1 MFAVGL
7 ADLLIVR
14 RKQRHCNIYP
24 SFGDHNMRV
33 LSGDH
38 RDLVEMRLAA
48 GKLSFDGLAWFQR
61 NTLLSAWRRAA
72 CTSGR
77 LRSHCHWPRAC
88 SSRRP
93 SLDEHVDQEGGPAD

>member
-1 MFAVGL
+1 MFAVGF
-7 ADLLIVR
+7 ADLLTIR
-14 RKQRHCNIYP
+14 CEQGHCKIYP

-48 GKLSFDGLAWFQR
+48 GKLSFDGLAGFQR

-72 CTSGR
+72 FTSGR
-77 LRSHCHWPRAC
+77 LRRHCHWPRAC

-93 SLDEHVDQEGGPAD
+93 SPDEHVDHERGPAD

>member
-7 ADLLIVR
+7 ADLLTVR

-24 SFGDHNMRV
+24 SLLDHNMRV

-38 RDLVEMRLAA
+38 GDLVEMRLAA

-61 NTLLSAWRRAA
+61 NTLLSACRRVAF
-72 CTSGR
+72 TSGR
-77 LRSHCHWPRAC
+77 LRRRHHWPQAC

-93 SLDEHVDQEGGPAD
+93 SPDEHVDHERGPAD

>member
-7 ADLLIVR
+7 ADLLTIR

-24 SFGDHNMRV
+24 SLLDHNMRV

-38 RDLVEMRLAA
+38 RDLVGMRLTT
-48 GKLSFDGLAWFQR
+48 GKLSFDGLTWFQR
-61 NTLLSAWRRAA
+61 ITLLGAWRRAA
-72 CTSGR
+72 FTSRR
-77 LRSHCHWPRAC
+77 LRRRHHWPQAC

-93 SLDEHVDQEGGPAD
+93 SPDEQVDHERVPAD